1 MLELFQWVFCSVFFG
16 KEVIMLLHWQRFRVR
31 SIRSG
36 FTLVELLVVIAI
48 IGILVGLL
56 LPAVQAARE
65 AARRMQCTNNLKQL
79 TLAMHNYES
88 TFKKFPPAGRG
99 YGMPSNAPRNNA
111 ILNSNGLVSLL
122 PYAEQSSLYNQ
133 FNHSQAFSNHKNP
146 SPGSN
151 TGVVV
156 GNAAT
161 NGNGLL
167 AQQDLPMF
175 ICPSD
180 NNPAKGR
187 LRGPVHYGPGGTLE
201 GSATNYDF
209 IVHYDDFGNQNNW
222 ESGAG
227 SGLNRR
233 MFGQHS
239 DTTTGMITDGM
250 SNTFAFG
257 ETTKFHVNGAAFA
270 WAYRGWVMVGVDPY
284 GANRGALQGGI
295 NVWHQPWIHPTWQSP
310 PFIPIAGRARSW
322 WCAAASLHT
331 GGAHFSMADGSVHFI
346 SQTADMAPN
355 GVVHN
360 LTRMGD
366 GQVVAL
372 PN

>member
-1 MLELFQWVFCSVFFG
+1 MLQ
-16 KEVIMLLHWQRFRVR
+16 HWQRFRMR

-65 AARRMQCTNNLKQL
+65 AARRMQCSNNLKQL
-79 TLAMHNYES
+79 ALSLHNYES
-88 TFKKFPPAGRG
+88 ASKKYPAAGRG
-99 YGMPSNAPRNNA
+99 YGMPTNAPRNNA
-111 ILNSNGLVSLL
+111 IFNSNGLVSLL
-122 PYAEQSSLYNQ
+122 PFVEQSNLYNR
-133 FNHSQAFSNHKNP
+133 FNHAQAFSNHKNP
-146 SPGSN
+146 APGSN
-151 TGVVV
+151 TGVVI
-156 GNAAT
+156 GDAST

-167 AQQDLPMF
+167 AGQDLPMF

-180 NNPAKGR
+180 NNPTKGR
-187 LRGPVHYGPGGTLE
+187 LVGVPHYGPGGTLE

-222 ESGAG
+222 LTGNG
-227 SGLNRR
+227 SGINRR
-233 MFGQHS
+233 MFGQQS
-239 DTTTGMITDGM
+239 DTSPGMITDGL

-284 GANRGALQGGI
+284 GANAGAIRGGI
-295 NVWHQPWIHPTWQSP
+295 NVWHQPWVHPAWESP
-310 PFIPIAGRARSW
+310 PFIPLAGRARSW
-322 WCAAASLHT
+322 WCSAASLHP
-331 GGAHFSMADGSVHFI
+331 GGAHFGMADGSVHFI
-346 SQTADMAPN
+346 SQTTDMSPN
-355 GVVHN
+355 GVIHN
-360 LTRMGD
+360 LTRMSD
-366 GQVVAL
+366 GQVASL